1 MAEIYRTINQSF
13 WTDSKVDDDF
23 TPEDKYFMLYLLTNP
38 HTQMIGCYE
47 ISMKQ
52 MERETGYNEDT
63 VKRLIHRLQDS
74 HKVIK
79 FDFNTKEVLIVNYW
93 KYNWNKSPAVLTA
106 LKNKLDD
113 IKSEEFRNFI
123 IEKMNKLYGTDK
135 VCIPYG
141 EGIDTLST
149 PYDDGIDTLSTP
161 YDDGIDTVYT
171 PYGDKETVTVTE
183 TVTETVTDTVTE
195 TEKETSSDEDAKKTP
210 LEDSESQTTAKEN
223 DNEMPKVESPKAKKP
238 KKKKYGDYS
247 HVLLTDDE
255 YAKLQA
261 EYPNADEIIR
271 FLDEYIEEKGYTS
284 KSHYLAIKRW
294 VVSAVEKR
302 NREELQKPRKV
313 NNNDWSF

>member
-106 LKNKLDD
+106 LKNKIND
-113 IKSEEFRNFI
+113 IKSEEFKHFI
-123 IEKMNKLYGTDK
+123 IEKMNNLYGADK
-135 VCIPYG
+135 VCIPYGDGIDTLPTPYG
-141 EGIDTLST
+141 EGIDTL
-149 PYDDGIDTLSTP
+149 PTP

-171 PYGDKETVTVTE
+171 PYGDKETVTE
-183 TVTETVTDTVTE
+183 TVTETDTV
-195 TEKETSSDEDAKKTP
+195 TEKETSSDEDVKKTQ
-210 LEDSESQTTAKEN
+210 LEDSEPKTTAKEN
-223 DNEMPKVESPKAKKP
+223 DNEMPKVKSPKAKKP

-255 YAKLQA
+255 YAKLHA

-302 NREELQKPRKV
+302 NREEIQKPRKV